1 MHSNFRRLMA
11 VRLQLGI
18 VRCWDKCEVL
28 RGPPYC
34 PHMALAYARACGIPP
49 ASRGANA
56 AALLRACADIRDGDD
71 ERLWR

>member
-1 MHSNFRRLMA
+1 MIQVFTRPRNIDSKVRTPRFDCFKFEFHSGA
-11 VRLQLGI
+11 VATFATI
-18 VRCWDKCEVL
+18 S
-28 RGPPYC
+28 
-34 PHMALAYARACGIPP
+34 ALSVCGIPP